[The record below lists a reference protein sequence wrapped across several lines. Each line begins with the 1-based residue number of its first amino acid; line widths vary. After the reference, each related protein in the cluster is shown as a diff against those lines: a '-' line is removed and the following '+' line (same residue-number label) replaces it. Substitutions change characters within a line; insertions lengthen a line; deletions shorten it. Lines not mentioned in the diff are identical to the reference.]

1 MVGSGDVRHAVT
13 TKKQKVFLLSGK
25 GTDKTLSNRVVDTVT
40 TVFQV
45 SEELR
50 PKMLQVST
58 QIRALKCYLYL
69 CWMLIANKDYIQIL
83 FFIDF
88 ITYTNK

>member
-1 MVGSGDVRHAVT
+1 M
-13 TKKQKVFLLSGK
+13 
-25 GTDKTLSNRVVDTVT
+25 DKTLSNRVVDTVT

-50 PKMLQVST
+50 PRMLQVST
-58 QIRALKCYLYL
+58 QIRALKYYLYL
-69 CWMLIANKDYIQIL
+69 CWMLIANKYYIQIL